1 MSGHHMHATERHSA
15 IPAPIRFD
23 WVSIRAG
30 AFLMGSDPNVDQD
43 ALPEEMPQHS
53 VTLPEYRISRVPV
66 TVAQFA
72 AFVNATGYLT
82 AAEQDGYAWV
92 WRNGEFFQ
100 VDGATWQHPSG
111 PGDNIVGREDH
122 PVVTVSWYDAQ
133 MFCRWAGVS
142 LPTEAQWE
150 KAARGA
156 DGRIWPWGN
165 TPPDVESCNFAMRSG
180 ATTPVDRFPAGGS
193 PFGVLDMAGN
203 VWEWTASLWG
213 ACEDAPDFGYPY
225 DPHDGR
231 EDEAAPATVQRIMR
245 SGAWGDP
252 AGGIR
257 CALRGK
263 CHPADAADL
272 GGFRVV
278 LRRS

>member
-1 MSGHHMHATERHSA
+1 MSGHHMHATEGHSA
-15 IPAPIRFD
+15 SPAPIRFD

-43 ALPEEMPQHS
+43 ALPVEMPQHS

-122 PVVTVSWYDAQ
+122 PVVTVSW
-133 MFCRWAGVS
+133 
-142 LPTEAQWE
+142 
-150 KAARGA
+150 
-156 DGRIWPWGN
+156 
-165 TPPDVESCNFAMRSG
+165 
-180 ATTPVDRFPAGGS
+180 
-193 PFGVLDMAGN
+193 
-203 VWEWTASLWG
+203 
-213 ACEDAPDFGYPY
+213 
-225 DPHDGR
+225 
-231 EDEAAPATVQRIMR
+231 
-245 SGAWGDP
+245 
-252 AGGIR
+252 
-257 CALRGK
+257 
-263 CHPADAADL
+263 
-272 GGFRVV
+272 
-278 LRRS
+278 